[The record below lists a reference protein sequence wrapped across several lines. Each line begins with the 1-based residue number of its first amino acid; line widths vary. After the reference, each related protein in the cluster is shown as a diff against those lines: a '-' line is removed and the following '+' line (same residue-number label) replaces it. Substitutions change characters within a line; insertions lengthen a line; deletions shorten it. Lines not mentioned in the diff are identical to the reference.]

1 MRGLRPIS
9 VVRRL
14 VEDFEN
20 ASGLQINISK
30 CKWIPCR
37 SLTKPERQG
46 ILKRWPGAQI
56 ADQDVV
62 LGVPVGRNVK
72 TDDFYTNPMSSFLSR
87 VQTLSG
93 ARLSLGMRILVCN
106 IYLLPFLSY
115 VNRVVLMP
123 MHLLKEV
130 ENIVLRWFTPVPFC
144 KLRMLRMRS
153 LY

>member
-20 ASGLQINISK
+20 ASGQMINRSK
-30 CKWIPCR
+30 CKWIPNR
-37 SLTKPERQG
+37 SLTKPERPG

-56 ADQDVV
+56 ADQDVA
-62 LGVPVGRNVK
+62 VGGNVK
-72 TDDFYTNPMSSFLSR
+72 TDDFYTKHMSSFLSR

-106 IYLLPFLSY
+106 VYLLPIFSY

-123 MHLLKEV
+123 MHLLKEAKS
-130 ENIVLRWFTPVPFC
+130 IVLR
-144 KLRMLRMRS
+144 
-153 LY
+153 